1 VTIVMPGAVV
11 TELNDW
17 AHWDGRAMDPADVA
31 ETIAF
36 AVSRPDHVELTSIS
50 VDTTD
55 KF

>member
-1 VTIVMPGAVV
+1 MPGAVV

-17 AHWDGRAMDPADVA
+17 SHWEGRAMDPVDVA

-36 AVSRPDHVELTSIS
+36 AVSRPPHVELTSVS

>member
-1 VTIVMPGAVV
+1 
-11 TELNDW
+11 
-17 AHWDGRAMDPADVA
+17 MDPVDVA

-36 AVSRPDHVELTSIS
+36 VLSRPDHVELTEVS